1 MRGMDVSGSIMV
13 VVSWGDQGERR
24 LQDGPTRIARPSAY
38 NAEKLLLKNEL
49 PLLVFLAALVSLVV
63 LPSYRL
69 PALTAGDV
77 AYDMSSG
84 GHVTFDG
91 IGLGDVDDVVE
102 EVGFAVLAAETLVDN
117 RG

>member
-1 MRGMDVSGSIMV
+1 MRGMDASLEDHGSREL
-13 VVSWGDQGERR
+13 ERSR
-24 LQDGPTRIARPSAY
+24 RPLTSRRPTSIARPSAY

-49 PLLVFLAALVSLVV
+49 ALLVFLAALVGLVV

-69 PALTAGDV
+69 LALAASDV
-77 AYDMSSG
+77 AYDMSPG

-91 IGLGDVDDVVE
+91 LGLGDVDDVVE
-102 EVGFAVLAAETLVDN
+102 KVGFAVLAAETLADN